1 MNGRFLANPS
11 YLGIARVSLFPSLSQ
26 TEGFAHLNTA
36 QKLVVEIAMK
46 NDEGK
51 QAGHRTILVDTDA
64 LSTVQDAFMWTSAGK
79 VNSVLHWIFTTA
91 IYIYFFIFLSFSSLS
106 KVKKHW
112 QSFISLSF
120 LVSRGSR
127 QF

>member
-36 QKLVVEIAMK
+36 QKLVVEIAMN

-51 QAGHRTILVDTDA
+51 QAGHRAILVDNDA
-64 LSTVQDAFMWTSAGK
+64 LSTVQDVFMWTSADK

-91 IYIYFFIFLSFSSLS
+91 ISSFFFIFLSFSSFS

-112 QSFISLSF
+112 QSLSF
-120 LVSRGSR
+120 PVSRGSR
-127 QF
+127 

>member
-36 QKLVVEIAMK
+36 QKLVVEIAMN

-64 LSTVQDAFMWTSAGK
+64 LSTVQDALTLMWTSAGK

-91 IYIYFFIFLSFSSLS
+91 IYIYFFYFPFLFLFS

-112 QSFISLSF
+112 QSFIFLSLP
-120 LVSRGSR
+120 VSRGSR
-127 QF
+127 

>member
-36 QKLVVEIAMK
+36 QKLVVEIAMN

-64 LSTVQDAFMWTSAGK
+64 LSTVQDAFMRTSAGK